1 MAINTIDL
9 TDSQELMKLFIN
21 QISRQ
26 TGLGE
31 LDIANTLNSRGINH
45 RGIGNPINQLYDQ
58 TGMIFMT
65 RPNLC
70 LSVGNLLAK
79 RVLADLATDD
89 EYSIP
94 RMVRALLDP
103 RANGTPNRP
112 HNARRH
118 NIVDVSTPLVDPRNP
133 FLNILTNNLLSMTGW
148 PDTDLRTYKSEEG
161 ISRQSW
167 GMIDSIGEI
176 YSDFTLTANLQNVPG
191 DSITLLILTWLLYA
205 GWVYRGELFPYPE
218 SIVEKEI
225 DYTTRIYRFVMDP
238 TRTYIQKYCACG
250 YGFPTA
256 ISNGSSMEYAATQPR
271 QDKAQQISV
280 PFQCF
285 GMTYNDPILL
295 LEFNRLV
302 KSFAPEL
309 AAAAAGNGN
318 AYTRLDKDEVKEF
331 NYHGLPLIDLD
342 TKELE
347 WWVPTEEYTH
357 YKETGE
363 FLDGHQ
369 IQ

>member
-1 MAINTIDL
+1 MTIETVDL

-31 LDIANTLNSRGINH
+31 LDISNSLNSRGINH
-45 RGIGNPINQLYDQ
+45 RGVGNPINQLYDQ
-58 TGMIFMT
+58 TGMIFIT

-70 LSVGNLLAK
+70 LSTANLLSK
-79 RVLADLATDD
+79 RFLADLATEN

-103 RANGTPNRP
+103 LANGVKLDDGS
-112 HNARRH
+112 RRH
-118 NIVDVSTPLVDPRNP
+118 NIVDVSTPLVDPENP
-133 FLNILTNNLLSMTGW
+133 FLTVLMNNLISMTGW
-148 PDTDLRTYKSEEG
+148 PDTDMRTFKSEEG

-191 DSITLLILTWLLYA
+191 DSITLLILTWLLYS
-205 GWVYRGELFPYPE
+205 GWVYRGELFPYPK
-218 SIVEKEI
+218 SIVENEI
-225 DYTTRIYRFVMDP
+225 DYTTRIYRFVLDP
-238 TRTYIQKYCACG
+238 TRTYIQKFCACG

-256 ISNGSSMEYAATQPR
+256 ISNGSSMEYNALQPR

-285 GMTYNDPILL
+285 GMNYNDPITLY
-295 LEFNRLV
+295 EFNRLV
-302 KSFAPEL
+302 YDFSPALKL
-309 AAAAAGNGN
+309 AVSGKGKD
-318 AYTRLDKDEVKEF
+318 YIRLDKDEVKSF
-331 NYHGLPLIDLD
+331 NYRGLPHIDLD
-342 TKELE
+342 TKEIE
-347 WWVPTEEYTH
+347 WWVKADEYNHFTQ
-357 YKETGE
+357 TGE
-363 FLDGHQ
+363 FLDGSK